1 MVDSCLECKWCKEG
15 EENYCDN
22 GMTGTYNGVR
32 KHGRVGGNQDLRT
45 YGGYTG
51 SQVTHEHFII
61 KINPD
66 MDVIKKNYQRNLNQN
81 YIYIFINRNINLQ
94 KL

>member
-32 KHGRVGGNQDLRT
+32 KHGRVGGNQDLT
-45 YGGYTG
+45 K
-51 SQVTHEHFII
+51 I
-61 KINPD
+61 KRLKNSSFSH
-66 MDVIKKNYQRNLNQN
+66 IKMLKQCYFYAKVYSKTVERFCCCRLGLNLD
-81 YIYIFINRNINLQ
+81 FS
-94 KL
+94 